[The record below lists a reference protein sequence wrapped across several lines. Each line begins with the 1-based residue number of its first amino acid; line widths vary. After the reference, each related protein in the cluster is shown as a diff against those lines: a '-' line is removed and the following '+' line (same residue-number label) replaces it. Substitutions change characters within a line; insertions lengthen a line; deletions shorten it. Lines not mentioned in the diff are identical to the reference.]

1 MCTDRHSSPLSH
13 DASFLTPKSFPRRKG
28 NGSKRFLS
36 LYSCRICE
44 GKRRLLRTENLREY
58 RYIVEWPA
66 LLAESSNCLEIIRVG
81 FILFQSIFRIPTC
94 LALFGSMYKVP
105 FHADTQRSF
114 LTPNRSKV
122 TFDIHQF
129 LLYDLF

>member
-1 MCTDRHSSPLSH
+1 MAGFVGRVFKLSE
-13 DASFLTPKSFPRRKG
+13 DYKSWLYTV
-28 NGSKRFLS
+28 SKHLS
-36 LYSCRICE
+36 NPSRAWLY
-44 GKRRLLRTENLREY
+44 L
-58 RYIVEWPA
+58 V
-66 LLAESSNCLEIIRVG
+66 
-81 FILFQSIFRIPTC
+81 
-94 LALFGSMYKVP
+94 YKVP